1 MKNNIIKGRSGL
13 LVILI
18 LIILLFCVNN
28 FFLRENFK
36 DGLDNVDAMS
46 KKMDEM
52 TETEKETRMFCKLLR
67 HDEDREQL
75 KDLLE
80 SRNQEFQDN
89 WQKQNKIVADI
100 KKKFIKLRLEKDG
113 RNFKDFNDKRNNR
126 LDENIKRKEVI
137 KQAKKISQ
145 SPYNLAV
152 NINNN
157 S

>member
-113 RNFKDFNDKRNNR
+113 RNFKDFNNKRNDR

>member
-1 MKNNIIKGRSGL
+1 MKNNIIKGRNGI

-18 LIILLFCVNN
+18 LVILLFCVNN
-28 FFLRENFK
+28 FFIRENFK
-36 DGLDNVDAMS
+36 DGLDDVDAMN

-52 TETEKETRMFCKLLR
+52 TEMEKETRMFCKLLR

-75 KDLLE
+75 QDLLD

-89 WQKQNKIVADI
+89 WQKQNKIVSDI

-113 RNFKDFNDKRNNR
+113 RNFKDFNDKRNMR

-137 KQAKKISQ
+137 KQAKKIAE

>member
-89 WQKQNKIVADI
+89 WQKQNKMISDI

-137 KQAKKISQ
+137 KQAKKIAQ

>member
-1 MKNNIIKGRSGL
+1 MKNNIIKGRSGM

-89 WQKQNKIVADI
+89 WQKQNKMISDI

-137 KQAKKISQ
+137 KQAKKIAQ